1 VTSTKLNSRSLKSF
15 LASVSFGAMLLA
27 GCDSLPGRPTQADLP
42 LRPSAVTDFA
52 TLYGENCAGCHG
64 ADGKS
69 GAAIAMN
76 NPVYLAIIDDAS
88 MRHVIANGSPGTAM
102 PPFAQS
108 AGGSL
113 TDRQIDLLM
122 RGIRKSWTGAPGA
135 AEGAPP
141 YSSSAAGD
149 PNRGAQQYPSHCGH
163 CHGPD
168 GIGGHVPGS
177 IVDPAYLSLVSNQYL
192 RTILIAGRP
201 ELGHPDWR
209 NRDPDEGSL
218 VVIHSRLTPEDV
230 DDLVAWL
237 ASKRPAPALA
247 QSN

>member
-1 VTSTKLNSRSLKSF
+1 VTSTKLNSRNLKSL
-15 LASVSFGAMLLA
+15 LAIASLAAIVLA

-88 MRHVIANGSPGTAM
+88 MRRVIANGSPGTAM

-113 TDRQIDLLM
+113 TDPQIDLLIA
-122 RGIRKSWTGAPGA
+122 GIRKSWTGAPGA
-135 AEGAPP
+135 NEGAPP
-141 YSSSAAGD
+141 YSSATAGD
-149 PNRGAQQYPSHCGH
+149 ASRGAHVYATSCQS
-163 CHGPD
+163 CHGPE
-168 GIGGHVPGS
+168 GRGGGAGS
-177 IVDPAYLSLVSNQYL
+177 IVDTSYLLLISNQYL
-192 RTILIAGRP
+192 RTIVIAGR
-201 ELGHPDWR
+201 LDIGHPDWK
-209 NRDPDEGSL
+209 NDVSGQP
-218 VVIHSRLTPEDV
+218 LTAEQVSDV
-230 DDLVAWL
+230 VAWL

>member
-1 VTSTKLNSRSLKSF
+1 MT
-15 LASVSFGAMLLA
+15 AIMLA

-42 LRPSAVTDFA
+42 LRPTNVTDFA

-76 NPVYLAIIDDAS
+76 NPIYLAIIDDAS
-88 MRHVIANGSPGTAM
+88 MRHVISGGVPGTAM

-113 TDRQIDLLM
+113 TDHQIDLVIA
-122 RGIRKSWTGAPGA
+122 GIRKDWSGVPDA
-135 AEGAPP
+135 AAGAPP
-141 YSSSAAGD
+141 YSSSAPGD
-149 PNRGAQQYPSHCGH
+149 SNSGAQVYATNCQS

-168 GIGGHVPGS
+168 GKGGPAGS
-177 IVDPAYLSLVSNQYL
+177 LVDGAYLSLVSNQYL
-192 RTILIAGRP
+192 RTIVIAGRP
-201 ELGHPDWR
+201 DLGHPDWKHDA
-209 NRDPDEGSL
+209 NGQP
-218 VVIHSRLTPEDV
+218 LTPTQVSDV
-230 DDLVAWL
+230 VAWL
-237 ASKRPAPALA
+237 ASKRPASPLA

>member
-1 VTSTKLNSRSLKSF
+1 
-15 LASVSFGAMLLA
+15 MLA

-42 LRPSAVTDFA
+42 LRPTNVTDFA

-88 MRHVIANGSPGTAM
+88 MHRVIASGVPGTAM
-102 PPFAQS
+102 PPSAQS

-113 TDRQIDLLM
+113 TDQQIDILIA
-122 RGIRKSWTGAPGA
+122 GIRKSWAGAPGA
-135 AEGAPP
+135 GAGAPP

-149 PNRGAQQYPSHCGH
+149 SSSGAQVYAANCQS

-168 GIGGHVPGS
+168 GKGGSAGS
-177 IVDPAYLSLVSNQYL
+177 VVDASYLSLVSNQYL
-192 RTILIAGRP
+192 RTIVIAGRP
-201 ELGHPDWR
+201 ELGHPDWKSAAGGQ
-209 NRDPDEGSL
+209 P
-218 VVIHSRLTPEDV
+218 LTFQQVSDI
-230 DDLVAWL
+230 VAWL
-237 ASKRPAPALA
+237 ASKRPASPLA